1 LSQKTGNSAIHILVK
16 KVLFIFFIA
25 VAISCDGRMNHWEM
39 ENAVLLGV
47 ALKESGFQISQI
59 CCSRPSCFD
68 FAARKGNKAVLLKV
82 NSDVDTFSAQSA
94 QELKVIAGR
103 VSAVSIVVS
112 QQTHGKPLADD
123 TVYSR
128 NGVSV
133 VTEKTIKNLALQ
145 TASPLICAAP
155 GGYSVEIDGELL
167 EKRRKELGLSVG
179 KLAAMIGVSRRT
191 LYGYER
197 GMARASVKSAY
208 KLAETLGVPVAK
220 PINVLERIQRHHQC
234 LLFKAKQTV
243 AGETLLQKVLRKFA
257 FCDVFP
263 VYKVPFDFIINV
275 PDSNCVIVGGVA
287 LNSERNLDNRMDE
300 IVSVCRVIRAR
311 PVLIM
316 EKPSIS
322 SKNVSCVC
330 IDELSVMRTPEDL
343 IASA

>member
-1 LSQKTGNSAIHILVK
+1 MD
-16 KVLFIFFIA
+16 
-25 VAISCDGRMNHWEM
+25 ISCDGRMNHWEM
-39 ENAVLLGV
+39 ESAVLLGV

-68 FAARKGNKAVLLKV
+68 FAARKGNKIVLLKV

-128 NGVSV
+128 NGVFV

-145 TASPLICAAP
+145 TASPLICAVP
-155 GGYSVEIDGELL
+155 GGYSVEIDCELL

-220 PINVLERIQRHHQC
+220 PINVLERSQRHRQC
-234 LLFKAKQTV
+234 LLFKAKQTMV
-243 AGETLLQKVLRKFA
+243 GETVLQKVLRKFA
-257 FCDVFP
+257 FCDVSP
-263 VYKVPFDFIINV
+263 VYRAPFDFIINV

-287 LNSERNLDNRMDE
+287 VNDERNLDNRMEE
-300 IVSVCRVIRAR
+300 IISVCRVIHAR

-316 EKPSIS
+316 EKPKLSN
-322 SKNVSCVC
+322 KNVSCVC
-330 IDELSVMRTPEDL
+330 MDELSVMRSPEDL
-343 IASA
+343 LASA